1 MNLIPSIFCSLAL
14 SVGAASGAT
23 MIQPQSVS
31 FDSTL
36 FSTSYQLTNLI
47 NQDGLSSAYVHRETD
62 YEEYLGLD
70 ATQASNPLTQYAVMA
85 IGNQVTFEFDLGEAY
100 ELSHILL
107 WNGPSSASTRVA
119 SFAVSISNQANFST
133 STNLG
138 TYNSSPDAAHP
149 VSVEGFELAQTGE
162 GRYVRIVTTN
172 AGGANTLIGEIA
184 FAGTAVPEPGVVAL
198 GSLGLLGF
206 LRRRR

>member
-1 MNLIPSIFCSLAL
+1 MNLSPSIFCSLAL
-14 SVGAASGAT
+14 SIGAASGAT

-47 NQDGLSSAYVHRETD
+47 NQDGLSSPYVSGETD
-62 YEEYLGLD
+62 CEEYLGLN

-85 IGNQVTFEFDLGEAY
+85 NDPQVTFEFDLGEAY

-107 WNGPSSASTRVA
+107 WNGPASLTTRVA
-119 SFAVSISNQANFST
+119 SFTVSISNLANFST

-138 TYNSSPDAAHP
+138 TYNSSPDGAHP
-149 VSVEGFELAQTGE
+149 VSVEGFELTQTGE
-162 GRYVRIVTTN
+162 GRYVRVTTTN
-172 AGGANTLIGEIA
+172 AGGARTLIGEIA
-184 FAGTAVPEPGVVAL
+184 FAGTAVPEPGAVIL
-198 GSLGLLGF
+198 GSLGLLGL